1 MSNKAESQEIP
12 SIDDFLASED
22 DATLGMNPA
31 QLEEALQETHQE
43 LDELVE
49 GRTAAELLALNVAVQ
64 REIEVRKR
72 LIEEL
77 GTLYERTEQLK
88 GSETE
93 RQRVQEAWETSEDR
107 YRQMVENSLGLIC
120 THDMDGVFLSINPA
134 AARALGTV
142 REKGIGKNLEEFLA
156 PEVRHLFPD
165 YLKRLRQDGSDE
177 GIMRL
182 VDKGGR
188 EMLWLYRNTVFEE
201 PGREPYVLG
210 HAQDITELK
219 RTENALRESEEKYR
233 LLVEHASDAI
243 FQIGLDGKVEFANR
257 KAKEIFGYD
266 PAEMVGRHFT
276 EFVSPECKRRALKS
290 SVALLRRSDE
300 ESVETRLELELLKKD
315 GSTRFGDVNVSLI
328 HHEGAVIGALAVVRD
343 TRGQPPGTRHMREGP
358 AWAGGR
364 PPTPTG

>member
-1 MSNKAESQEIP
+1 MTDKAQSQEIP

-22 DATLGMNPA
+22 DTTLGMDSA
-31 QLEEALQETHQE
+31 QLEEALRDTHRE

-77 GTLYERTEQLK
+77 ATLHERTEQLK

-93 RQRVQEAWETSEDR
+93 RQRVQEAWEASEDR
-107 YRQMVENSLGLIC
+107 YRHMVEHSLGLIC
-120 THDMDGVFLSINPA
+120 AHDMDGVFLSINPA
-134 AARALGTV
+134 AARALGTIP
-142 REKGIGKNLEEFLA
+142 EEGIGKSLEEFLA

-165 YLKRLRQDGSDE
+165 YLKRIRQNGSDE

-182 VDKGGR
+182 VDKDGR
-188 EMLWLYRNTVFEE
+188 EMLWLYGSTVFAE
-201 PGREPYVLG
+201 PGKEPYVLG

-243 FQIGLDGKVEFANR
+243 FQIGLNGKVEFANR
-257 KAKEIFGYD
+257 KAKGIFGYD

-276 EFVSPECKRRALKS
+276 EFASPECKRRALKS

-300 ESVETRLELELLKKD
+300 ESVETRLELEFLKKD
-315 GSTRFGDVNVSLI
+315 GSTRCGDVNVNLI

-343 TRGQPPGTRHMREGP
+343 TRGQPPGTRHKREGP
-358 AWAGGR
+358 G
-364 PPTPTG
+364 